1 MFKTLKKFVLV
12 PMASLAS
19 MALLP
24 APANA
29 EGGDY
34 LLPVAYAVG
43 EFNVPTS
50 DTVSCAD
57 VRRDAWFNHEMARSD
72 GEVSP
77 TTGAVEC
84 KPEFYAS
91 TEE

>member
-1 MFKTLKKFVLV
+1 MFKTFKKLVLV
-12 PMASLAS
+12 PIASLAS
-19 MALLP
+19 IALMP

-29 EGGDY
+29 DGGDY

-43 EFNVPTS
+43 EFNIPSS

-72 GEVSP
+72 GETSP
-77 TTGAVEC
+77 SADAAEC

-91 TEE
+91 KED